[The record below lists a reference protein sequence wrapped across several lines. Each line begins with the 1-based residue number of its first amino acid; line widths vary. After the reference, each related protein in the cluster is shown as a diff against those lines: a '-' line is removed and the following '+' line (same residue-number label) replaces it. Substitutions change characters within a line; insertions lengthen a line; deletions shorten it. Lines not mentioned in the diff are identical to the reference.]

1 MKAMSYDSLFFEVKD
16 GVGLIR
22 LNRPDDGNAITLG
35 MAGELLDV
43 ASRCDQDPE
52 VRAVVLTGSGKMFC
66 AGGDLKT
73 LAAQG
78 EKVSSYMKK
87 IVQAFHG
94 AISRFTWMNAPMVG
108 AINGTAAGGGL
119 SLALI
124 PDFAIA
130 GESAK
135 FTVAYTKV
143 GLTLDG
149 ASSYYLARL
158 VGLRRAKEMAL
169 LNPVLSARQALEW
182 GLINRVVADDQV
194 LPAALEIASEMAK
207 GPTLAFGETKRL
219 ILSGATE
226 SLESQMER
234 ESRAIAAMAGTADGR
249 EGMAAFIAKRTP
261 RFTGQ

>member
-1 MKAMSYDSLFFEVKD
+1 MSYDSLTFEVKD

-22 LNRPDDGNAITLG
+22 LNRPDDGNAITLE
-35 MAGELLDV
+35 MAGEMLDV

-73 LAAQG
+73 FAAQG
-78 EKVSSYMKK
+78 EKVSFYMKK
-87 IVQAFHG
+87 VIQAFHG

-119 SLALI
+119 SLALT
-124 PDFAIA
+124 PDIAIA

-149 ASSYYLARL
+149 GSSYYLARL

-194 LPAALEIASEMAK
+194 LPTALEIAYELAK

-234 ESRAIAAMAGTADGR
+234 EARAIATMAGNADGR
-249 EGMAAFIAKRTP
+249 EGVAVFIGKRTP
-261 RFTGQ
+261 KFTGQ

>member
-1 MKAMSYDSLFFEVKD
+1 MSYDFLTFEVKD
-16 GVGLIR
+16 GVGLIC
-22 LNRPDDGNAITLG
+22 LNRPDDGNAITLE
-35 MAGELLDV
+35 MAGEMLDV
-43 ASRCDQDPE
+43 AQRCEEDPG

-73 LAAQG
+73 FAAQG
-78 EKVSSYMKK
+78 EQVSWYMKK
-87 IVQAFHG
+87 VVQTFHG
-94 AISRFTWMNAPMVG
+94 AISRFIQMDAPMIG

-124 PDFAIA
+124 PDITIA

-149 ASSYYLARL
+149 GLSTFLARL

-169 LNPVLSARQALEW
+169 LNSVLSAREALEW

-194 LPAALEIASEMAK
+194 LPTALEIADNLSK
-207 GPTLAFGETKRL
+207 GPTRAYGETKRL

-226 SLESQMER
+226 SLESQLGR
-234 ESRAIAAMAGTADGR
+234 EARAIAALAGSADGQ
-249 EGMAAFIAKRTP
+249 EGMAAFMDKRTP
-261 RFTGQ
+261 RFTGR